1 MRKPIHIGLARMHK
15 EPGER
20 RDFLPGFVSRLERYG
35 AKLVLEY
42 GYGSGMSFVEEDYR
56 QVAPSIT
63 FASRQEVYQQDF
75 VLVLRYPEDEDI
87 RQMHPGAC
95 LISMLHYPTR
105 PQRVSFLKSLGIE
118 AISLDSIKDDTGRR
132 LVENLRVVAWNG
144 IEAGFRVL
152 RSTYPAPGFGS
163 PDRPPI
169 QVTLLGAGAVGS
181 HVVQAAIRYGDEAL
195 RKRMHAA
202 GIPGVMVT
210 TVDYDLTSHE
220 SIMTELLSRT
230 DMLVDATQRVD
241 PRIPVIPNRW
251 VAFLPLHAVLVDLSV
266 DPYECE
272 TETVSVKGIEGIPQ
286 GNLDRYIFPPDD
298 PAFDNLPECISKEHR
313 RYSVSC
319 YSWPGIYPK
328 QCMEIY
334 GRQLRPLLHVLIE
347 RGNLENIDPEGTFF
361 ERAIARALL
370 SRWSASL
377 ETTAAQPAEKKA
389 GQNGA

>member
-1 MRKPIHIGLARMHK
+1 MSKSINLGLARMHK

-35 AKLVLEY
+35 ANVVLEY
-42 GYGSGMSFVEEDYR
+42 GYGSGMSFVEQDYR
-56 QVAPSIT
+56 QIAPSIT
-63 FASRQEVYQQDF
+63 FASRKEVYQQDL
-75 VLVLRYPEDEDI
+75 VLVLRYPEDDYI
-87 RQMHPGAC
+87 REMRPGAC

-105 PQRVSFLKSLGIE
+105 PQRVAFLKSLGIE

-144 IEAGFRVL
+144 VEAGFRVL
-152 RSTYPAPGFGS
+152 RSIYPAPGFGS
-163 PDRPPI
+163 PNRPPI
-169 QVTLLGAGAVGS
+169 QVTLLGGGAVGS
-181 HVVQAAIRYGDEAL
+181 HVMQAAIRYGDETL
-195 RKRMHAA
+195 RKRMLAA

-220 SIMTELLSRT
+220 SLMSEILSRT
-230 DMLVDATQRVD
+230 DMLVDATQRED

-251 VAFLPLHAVLVDLSV
+251 VAHLPSHAVLVDLSV
-266 DPYECE
+266 DPYDCE
-272 TETVSVKGIEGIPQ
+272 TDTVSVKGIEGIPQ

-298 PAFDNLPECISKEHR
+298 PAFDNLPECVSTENR

-334 GRQLRPLLHVLIE
+334 GRQLRPLMHVLIE
-347 RGNLENIDPEGTFF
+347 KGKVENIDPEGAFF
-361 ERAIARALL
+361 ERAIGRAML
-370 SRWSASL
+370 SRWKANTGTTPSQQL
-377 ETTAAQPAEKKA
+377 EKGTSQD
-389 GQNGA
+389 GA